1 MWRSPSRTARHAF
14 ERRTGAPQGA
24 HPLHFD
30 VESGSAV
37 AAMVGVALPPLLVGI
52 ELAVVVLRRRGDAVG
67 RLDRDDL
74 LARRLDGY
82 RRRHRWLQQWS
93 RGEWHRI
100 HS

>member
-1 MWRSPSRTARHAF
+1 MLRSAARIVMHAL
-14 ERRTGAPQGA
+14 ERRTGGREGG
-24 HPLHFD
+24 HPLDFD

-37 AAMVGVALPPLLVGI
+37 VAMVGVALPPLLVGI
-52 ELAVVVLRRRGDAVG
+52 ELAVVVLRRRGDAFG

-100 HS
+100 DS